1 MGRISDLTTWRW
13 GRRRPYFLIGMLPF
27 GVCYAALWWDVTAET
42 QSTRFAYYAA
52 AYILYCLSTTVI
64 SVPYLALL
72 PELTA
77 SYQERTSIN
86 TYRASAAI
94 LGALLAATAMRPLA
108 EAFGGRAEGFAAAGI
123 IFGIW
128 MILPWLVVYRATWE
142 RPDFQRPARTPFFA
156 GMKLILQHR
165 TYMRLIGLYLLGR
178 IAIDLATAMF
188 MFYFTY
194 WLGRPDDFGITMGL
208 FLVAVVIALPIWL
221 RISQHTDKRTIFIF
235 GAAWWVGAQ
244 IFLILATPDWPRIA
258 IFVGAAIA
266 GVGYAVAD
274 VMPWSMLGDVVDEDE
289 LVSGERREGI
299 YAGFFTFLRKLGGA
313 TGVAAALFVLD
324 LSGYQQGAE
333 QSERTL
339 WMIRILTAGVPGVF
353 VMLAGWVALRYPL
366 GRARHAQIL
375 EELRMRRRQSAT

>member
-1 MGRISDLTTWRW
+1 LIGRIVDAVSDPAMGRISDLTTWRW

-221 RISQHTDKRTIFIF
+221 RIRS
-235 GAAWWVGAQ
+235 
-244 IFLILATPDWPRIA
+244 
-258 IFVGAAIA
+258 
-266 GVGYAVAD
+266 
-274 VMPWSMLGDVVDEDE
+274 S
-289 LVSGERREGI
+289 
-299 YAGFFTFLRKLGGA
+299 
-313 TGVAAALFVLD
+313 
-324 LSGYQQGAE
+324 
-333 QSERTL
+333 
-339 WMIRILTAGVPGVF
+339 
-353 VMLAGWVALRYPL
+353 
-366 GRARHAQIL
+366 
-375 EELRMRRRQSAT
+375 